1 MGKNMS
7 EAAAKVLIERF
18 AAKQKGGDYP
28 CPRCGRPV
36 MASDP
41 VRNALSRRATVY
53 VCDEC
58 GMIEALEDMPG
69 AFKLPLSAWSIA
81 KESARW
87 EVQLPKLQL
96 RLVGRDSWSRPVS
109 NCRRRDC
116 FCDGCTE
123 IGWKMDR
130 CPATMFVWAK
140 IPDSYHSSAEFV
152 GDLLEKAGVLVTP
165 GSAFGASGEGY
176 VRIALVKDQEE
187 LRAAIE
193 RMEKSGIFRG

>member
-1 MGKNMS
+1 MGKHMS
-7 EAAAKVLIERF
+7 EEAAKVLIERF

-69 AFKLPLSAWSIA
+69 AFKLPLSVWSIA

-96 RLVGRDSWSRPVS
+96 RLLGRDSWSRPVYECKGRLYVDVDPRAGRRPDICTKQG
-109 NCRRRDC
+109 NDFDGEPCDPIPDWMEVEFLPRRD
-116 FCDGCTE
+116 T
-123 IGWKMDR
+123 W
-130 CPATMFVWAK
+130 
-140 IPDSYHSSAEFV
+140 
-152 GDLLEKAGVLVTP
+152 
-165 GSAFGASGEGY
+165 
-176 VRIALVKDQEE
+176 
-187 LRAAIE
+187 
-193 RMEKSGIFRG
+193 